1 MFELI
6 NDSGDIICTRKE
18 NGALSLKGYKA
29 DIAEQKETINN
40 FIISILQDQFNVP
53 KSWSWS
59 NNSDCEFEIVKLN
72 RNSIEFLNVKNDF
85 LNKMDGIQRE
95 IVQVCS

>member
-1 MFELI
+1 MI
-6 NDSGDIICTRKE
+6 NDSSDIICTRKE

-53 KSWSWS
+53 KSLSWS
-59 NNSDCEFEIVKLN
+59 NNSDCEFEIVELN
-72 RNSIEFLNVKNDF
+72 RNSIEQIWACLFYNNQKILI
-85 LNKMDGIQRE
+85 GCIY
-95 IVQVCS
+95 